1 MKNFNIKKYIKKIK
15 ESIRKLTG
23 FVMKNKLSFSFLGIF
38 VLCILILFISNSFA
52 ASVPVKSVE
61 IKSLTLNYDEGE
73 AGSWKITKSAE
84 WTGKGKARITFD
96 VDTTKKI
103 KSTKTDV
110 IFVIDTSESMS
121 VLDIRSIS
129 LAIKNTLDNLN
140 GNAALISFNDEA
152 TILSDFTSDLDPI
165 YTMAS
170 KLITSGGTN
179 YYKALMKADELLEN
193 YEYDGERHVSLIF
206 LTDGYPSAG
215 VPNEA
220 LKYQELKSKYSY
232 LNINAIQYN
241 MGNTFADIVEDVSDT
256 VYMASA
262 GDVKDA
268 MYKAT
273 FDIESYSSFSV
284 TDTVNTKY
292 FTIDR
297 TNAELGSINI
307 VDNQVILTR
316 DNLLSG
322 RKFKFYIDISLKS
335 SYQNTIDLFETN
347 TGVVVN
353 SEIDG
358 IGENVTSSLT
368 PILSSGYTVTYDV
381 NAPSDCIV
389 SNVPAS
395 GKKIVFSTVTLSNS
409 VPVCSGYQFKG
420 WKIVTKGLNKINDDN
435 FIMPEEDITIKGTWS
450 KVGLKKTTDG
460 EVYEGATLYKVIEEA
475 ASQGEFASDYPEDT
489 HQDSVDGTGTKN
501 IYYYAGHSVGSDLL
515 DKNNVVFA
523 GMCWQMI
530 RTTDT
535 GGVKLLYNGEVNSDG
550 SCSENRYTHAGY
562 TYYSVENIDGDFYY
576 SDDYTYDPDRQD
588 FTLAGN
594 TFVGSWSDDTYE
606 QLLGKYTCMMPNEGD
621 TCQILYYVDKYE
633 DEFDAYVYGIDG
645 YANYSTIGTVP
656 FNVYDDSL
664 AYAGYMYN
672 DVYEF
677 GTKKAGYREIL
688 KSATLSTSYW
698 YADGVTY
705 NSTTQKY
712 TLNNPYKISSS
723 SSYSSLRKK
732 YTFGSTSSTTTSSTA
747 RYITN
752 VSSSTYYYRTLSLGQ
767 NDTSLTSLLS
777 TRYYSSSYTINS
789 SGFYEL
795 SNPSQFQFND
805 WFSIYSS
812 LKGKYISV
820 ENPDQDIG
828 YMVSTDRY
836 GYYYNSTGETYF
848 KFYPSFSYTNGRY
861 SLSGTESTFW
871 EWSTDNL
878 NSLRNSH
885 YTCFGLIDGCT
896 NASYIYAGNNTEL
909 FYITLSNGESIG
921 TAINKMLYADNVNT
935 KDSTIKKA
943 IDIWY
948 ERYLSNYTK
957 YLENAVF
964 CNARAIDSLGG
975 WDPDSGLVTSVLSL
989 YGDPFD
995 GDLSCEN
1002 VTDRFSVSN
1011 PKAKLTY
1018 PVGLL
1023 TVTEAFL
1030 LNGSSFQMPDDFYLM
1045 TPAQV
1050 YSTDGSSHVDIIYID
1065 SRGDI
1070 QVELGSVSKGVRPVI
1085 SLKAGTTY
1093 VSGNGSMD
1101 SPYVVETN

>member
-297 TNAELGSINI
+297 TNVELGSINI

-475 ASQGEFASDYPEDT
+475 ASQGEVAYEYT
-489 HQDSVDGTGTKN
+489 GEHQDSIDGSGTEK
-501 IYYYAGHSVGSDLL
+501 IYYYTGQNVGSKLL
-515 DKNNVVFA
+515 EKNNVVFA

-535 GGVKLLYNGEVNSDG
+535 GGVKLLYNGEVDSDG
-550 SCSENRYTHAGY
+550 SCGTNRYTHAGY

-606 QLLGKYTCMMPNEGD
+606 QLLGKYTCMMPNEED
-621 TCQILYYVDKYE
+621 TCQTLYYVDKYE

-645 YANYSTIGTVP
+645 YAVYSTIGKVQY
-656 FNVYDDSL
+656 NAEDNSL

-672 DVYEF
+672 DVYESSI
-677 GTKKAGYREIL
+677 KKAGYREIL
-688 KSATLSTSYW
+688 KIASLSTSYW
-698 YADGVTY
+698 YADSVTY

-732 YTFGSTSSTTTSSTA
+732 YTFGSTSSSYSDSTV

-767 NDTSLTSLLS
+767 NDTSLTSSTS

-795 SNPSQFQFND
+795 SNPSQFQFNN
-805 WFSIYSS
+805 WLSLYSS
-812 LKGKYISV
+812 VKGKYISV

-828 YMVSTDRY
+828 YIISASRF

-861 SLSGTESTFW
+861 SLNGTESTFW

-878 NSLRNSH
+878 NSLKNSH
-885 YTCFGLIDGCT
+885 YTCLGLNGACT
-896 NASYIYAGNNTEL
+896 NAAYIYVGSNTEL

-921 TAINKMLYADNVNT
+921 TAVNKMLYADNVNT

-943 IDIWY
+943 IDLWY
-948 ERYLSNYTK
+948 QKYLSNYSK
-957 YLENAVF
+957 YLEDTVF
-964 CNARAIDSLGG
+964 CNDRTVDDLKGWNPDGGSITSNLFFNGNSL
-975 WDPDSGLVTSVLSL
+975 S
-989 YGDPFD
+989 
-995 GDLSCEN
+995 GDLSCKS
-1002 VTDRFSVSN
+1002 VTDKFSVSN
-1011 PKAKLTY
+1011 SKAKLAY

-1023 TVTEAFL
+1023 TAEEVNLFDHGAFEM
-1030 LNGSSFQMPDDFYLM
+1030 NDDFYLM
-1045 TPAQV
+1045 TPGQV
-1050 YSTDGSSHVDIIYID
+1050 YNVNSSSHIGNLYFDA
-1065 SRGDI
+1065 RGDVNI
-1070 QVELGSVSKGVRPVI
+1070 DIASNSKGVKPVI

-1093 VSGNGSMD
+1093 VSGDGSMN
-1101 SPYVVETN
+1101 SPYIVDMDS